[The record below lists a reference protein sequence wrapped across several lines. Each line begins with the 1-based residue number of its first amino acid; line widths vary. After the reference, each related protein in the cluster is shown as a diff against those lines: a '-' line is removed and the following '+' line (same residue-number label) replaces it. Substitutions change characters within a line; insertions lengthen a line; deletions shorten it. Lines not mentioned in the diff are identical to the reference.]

1 MDAQTLA
8 LFAGVVLS
16 LLFSYIPGLNT
27 WFAALDS
34 SVKRLWMLA
43 LLLLVGLSV
52 VGIACAGFGAS
63 LGISVT
69 CDQAG
74 FIGVLKAF
82 VAAMIANQA
91 AYAVTPQTAKVLA
104 AKS

>member
-8 LFAGVVLS
+8 LLSGVVLS

-27 WFAALDS
+27 WFAALES

-52 VGIACAGFGAS
+52 VGIACAGFGAD
-63 LGISVT
+63 LGIAVT
-69 CDQAG
+69 CDKTG
-74 FIGVLKAF
+74 FLGVLKAF

-91 AYAVTPQTAKVLA
+91 TYAVTPQTAKVKAL
-104 AKS
+104 KS